1 MREKHTMAKGSS
13 SGSSASKSLMWMMA
27 ALFIGLGALLGAG
40 LFVASRAIHSLGL
53 SAAGAQDGV
62 RTPGGT
68 FRVQKQADV
77 GPGMPLY
84 PRASLL
90 VPDDQAAAAAAKEA
104 QGGIETSA
112 YHTSDAHD
120 SVESWYSQHLSPEF
134 ARHEAGDKSEPA
146 IYSSMHISDKDVAFV
161 AQREQMVRVVAL
173 SPDSGG
179 TKISLIRYSKPA
191 PAAPAA
197 SSAPATISDQPT
209 PPSQ

>member
-1 MREKHTMAKGSS
+1 MAKGP
-13 SGSSASKSLMWMMA
+13 SGSSASKSLMWMMT
-27 ALFIGLGALLGAG
+27 ALFVGLGTLLGAG

-68 FRVQKQADV
+68 FRVQKQTDV

-104 QGGIETSA
+104 QKGIETSA

-146 IYSSMHISDKDVAFV
+146 IYSSMHISEKDVAFV
-161 AQREQMVRVVAL
+161 AQREQMVRVVEL
-173 SPDSGG
+173 SADSGG
-179 TKISLIRYSKPA
+179 TKISLIRYSKPTPASA
-191 PAAPAA
+191 PAAPSAPTA
-197 SSAPATISDQPT
+197 SSDQAP

>member
-1 MREKHTMAKGSS
+1 MAKGP
-13 SGSSASKSLMWMMA
+13 SGSSASKSLMWMMT
-27 ALFIGLGALLGAG
+27 ALFVGLGTLLGAG

-68 FRVQKQADV
+68 FRVQKQTDV

-104 QGGIETSA
+104 QKGIETSA

-146 IYSSMHISDKDVAFV
+146 IYSSMHISEKDVAFV

-173 SPDSGG
+173 SADSGG

-191 PAAPAA
+191 PASAPAAPSAPAA
-197 SSAPATISDQPT
+197 SSEQAT